1 VVEQTNAKVLV
12 KPTVQFMAGANSAQV
27 RYPISPNP
35 QYNQIYEVQT
45 AVSTPTWLVL
55 PEGER
60 LAAPL
65 ALPGVIAAGA
75 QASAGDEGGE
85 QGRWVVGYPK
95 TQQGEDSQEV
105 VVIRPLVAPQ
115 TQLTGML
122 FKSGRLLFLKLIA
135 QEDGAML
142 SVTWDAPKPVQPTLV
157 ALEQRPPVLHYERL
171 FRQYTVEVKGAVP
184 PPWMPASVLDDGT
197 KTLIRFLEN
206 PRFTRAP
213 IVTALDQAA
222 KPRLVQS
229 RLFVPAPQAGAVGAI
244 LVVAGIHPAL
254 ELKDSSGLA
263 VRIVRGDVRAPL
275 VQGGP
280 RHGY

>member
-1 VVEQTNAKVLV
+1 VEATNAKVLV

-35 QYNQIYEVQT
+35 QYNQIYEVHT

-65 ALPGVIAAGA
+65 ALPGVVAAGA
-75 QASAGDEGGE
+75 QASAGEDGAEH
-85 QGRWVVGYPK
+85 GRWVIGYPR
-95 TQQGEDSQEV
+95 TQQGEESQEV

-142 SVTWDAPKPVQPTLV
+142 SVTWDAPKPVQPTLA

-171 FRQYTVEVKGAVP
+171 FSGYSVEVKGAVA

-222 KPRLVQS
+222 QPRLVQS
-229 RLFVPAPQAGAVGAI
+229 RLFVPAPQAGTGGAI
-244 LVVAGIHPAL
+244 LVVQGIHPAL
-254 ELKDSSGLA
+254 LMTDSTGLSN
-263 VRIVRGDVRAPL
+263 RIVRGDVRAPVVIQHRWL
-275 VQGGP
+275 S
-280 RHGY
+280 H